1 MFNEELQIFIDQSNA
16 RRKLFDMKEL
26 RLPNDLSEIRMMLEA
41 EGSPENL
48 SMDGKV
54 SVNAYEKRKNFW
66 SKAMTQLNAYEQER
80 G

>member
-1 MFNEELQIFIDQSNA
+1 MFNDELQMFIDQFNA
-16 RRKLFDMKEL
+16 KRKLFDIKEL
-26 RLPNDLSEIRMMLEA
+26 ILPNDLPEVRMMMEA

-48 SMDGKV
+48 SMDGKI

-66 SKAMTQLNAYEQER
+66 SKAMTQLSAYEQER

>member
-26 RLPNDLSEIRMMLEA
+26 RLPNDLSVIRMMLEA

-48 SMDGKV
+48 SMDGKI

-66 SKAMTQLNAYEQER
+66 SKAMSQLNAYEQER

>member
-48 SMDGKV
+48 SMDGKI

>member
-1 MFNEELQIFIDQSNA
+1 MFNEELQIFIDHFNA
-16 RRKLFDMKEL
+16 KRKLFDIKEL

-48 SMDGKV
+48 SMDGKI

>member
-48 SMDGKV
+48 SMDGKI

-66 SKAMTQLNAYEQER
+66 SKAMSQLNAYEQER

>member
-66 SKAMTQLNAYEQER
+66 SKAMSQLNAYAEEY